1 MTTTI
6 VDQAHEV
13 GGIRR
18 WMRRHGWTTAVWLL
32 LALALGWYAI
42 LIPEFGS
49 FQIASIAKNSL
60 PTAYL
65 AVSQGVIVIS
75 GGIDLGVG
83 AIMVLSNAVSASLM
97 EGQGLAMTILIAV
110 AVVIGA
116 SLLNGIVGWIIHTSK
131 VPDIVVT
138 LATLFIFAG
147 FALLVLPSPGG
158 GTSEGFRALFTGST
172 SGVGSNFV
180 PSLVVLAIPV
190 MIVAVWFARTRTGLS
205 LRANGSDPYAAYLS
219 GVSNKRAKII
229 SYAIGGGFAA
239 LAGLAITAITAN
251 GDARLSNATGGTLN
265 SVAAVVLGGIAL
277 TGGVGS
283 VVGAVA
289 AGIILFVLNPIL
301 TAMGIDPNTAQVIQ
315 GSLIV
320 VVMMV
325 AGVLEIRRR
334 RLE

>member
-1 MTTTI
+1 MTTI
-6 VDQAHEV
+6 DQQV
-13 GGIRR
+13 RGIGATRR
-18 WMRRHGWTTAVWLL
+18 WVKRNGWTAAVWILL
-32 LALALGWYAI
+32 GLAIAWYAV
-42 LIPEFGS
+42 LIPAFGT
-49 FQIASIAKNSL
+49 FQVASIAKNSL

-83 AIMVLSNAVSASLM
+83 AIMVLSNAVSAQLM
-97 EGQGLAMTILIAV
+97 EGQSFGMTLLIAV
-110 AVVIGA
+110 GVILGAGVV
-116 SLLNGIVGWIIHTSK
+116 NGMVGWVIHRSK
-131 VPDIVVT
+131 VPDIVIT
-138 LATLFIFAG
+138 LATLFIYAG
-147 FALLVLPSPGG
+147 LGLMVMPSPGG

-190 MIVAVWFARTRTGLS
+190 LIVAVWLSRSRTGLS
-205 LRANGSDPYAAYLS
+205 LRANGSDPYAAFLS
-219 GVSNKRAKII
+219 GVSTKRAKIV
-229 SYAIGGGFAA
+229 SYAVGGGFAS
-239 LAGLAITAITAN
+239 LAGLAITAITNN
-251 GDARLSNATGGTLN
+251 GDARLANATNGTLN

-289 AGIILFVLNPIL
+289 AGVILFVLNPIL
-301 TAMGIDPNTAQVIQ
+301 TAMGINPNTAQVIQ
-315 GSLIV
+315 GALIV

-334 RLE
+334 RTE